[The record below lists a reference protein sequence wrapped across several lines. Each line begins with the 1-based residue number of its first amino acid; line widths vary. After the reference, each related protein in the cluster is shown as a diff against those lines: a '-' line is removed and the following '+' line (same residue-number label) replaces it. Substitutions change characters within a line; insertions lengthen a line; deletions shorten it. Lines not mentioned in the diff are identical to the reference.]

1 MPKSATARREPDL
14 ADEATRRVDELI
26 QLGRG
31 QGYLSLTELRAAF
44 GAQALRRRKAGPSS
58 VSWRKPGCG
67 WVTSRVG
74 ALVYKGPRARS
85 EHGRARRT

>member
-14 ADEATRRVDELI
+14 ADEATRHVDELI

-44 GAQALRRRKAGPSS
+44 
-58 VSWRKPGCG
+58 
-67 WVTSRVG
+67 VG
-74 ALVYKGPRARS
+74 AGVTPAEGRSIIRELAEAGVRLGDEPGGGTGAARS

>member
-44 GAQALRRRKAGPSS
+44 GDAGVTPAEGRSIIRELAEAG
-58 VSWRKPGCG
+58 VRLGDEPGG
-67 WVTSRVG
+67 GTG
-74 ALVYKGPRARS
+74 LQGTTARS